1 MIPFRALTPSLFPEF
16 SHFQAWR
23 ILEKDLVL
31 ENPPKHRKIVE
42 MGCSL
47 NFVMKSVWF
56 EAASKS
62 ILSFWWVL
70 VMLRK
75 TFNTVMFV
83 LHVLGIAYNV
93 AVLLYVWILHLES
106 SLQCIIFCKSLEFGV
121 FSTMKS
127 TGKQCRNVRVSPVI
141 LSALNNCSE
150 I

>member
-1 MIPFRALTPSLFPEF
+1 
-16 SHFQAWR
+16 
-23 ILEKDLVL
+23 
-31 ENPPKHRKIVE
+31 
-42 MGCSL
+42 
-47 NFVMKSVWF
+47 
-56 EAASKS
+56 
-62 ILSFWWVL
+62 
-70 VMLRK
+70 MLRK

-127 TGKQCRNVRVSPVI
+127 SGKQCRNVRVSPVI